1 MEYFL
6 SHMIYIVI
14 AAVIIG
20 LIGFVAVWAADKSA
34 AMDREKNGSDKLK
47 GLDELEDMKCDMGC
61 SGCGL
66 SGNCDRKEREE
77 K

>member
-1 MEYFL
+1 MQYFL
-6 SHMIYIVI
+6 SHLIYIVI

-20 LIGFVAVWAADKSA
+20 LIGFLAVWAADKSA
-34 AMDREKNGSDKLK
+34 AMDREKKEDDELK
-47 GLDELEDMKCDMGC
+47 GLEQLENKSCDMGC

-66 SGNCDRKEREE
+66 SGSCNREERKE